1 MNAENSRK
9 SWEKLLSPEIM
20 RTNLLMAS
28 LYLAAFEILKSTVV
42 DRIKGFFTFDYAKG
56 QPQLDSRYQE
66 VASLNKNPL
75 QASLLWLQENNAIT
89 PDDVLMFDAI
99 RQHRNELAH
108 QLPHF
113 LIDAERNINFQ
124 NFENVRYLLRKI
136 ETWWIQQVDIP
147 TNPDYA
153 GVEVKDEEIQPGSV
167 IVLDAIIGMAFKGD

>member
-1 MNAENSRK
+1 
-9 SWEKLLSPEIM
+9 M

-42 DRIKGFFTFDYAKG
+42 DRIKGFFTFDYANG

-147 TNPDYA
+147 TNPDYD
-153 GVEVKDEEIQPGSV
+153 GVEVKDEDIQPGSV